1 MLILVVD
8 APEEDTTDDIWKLC
22 QKELVHK
29 CFRSEAALVENI
41 SVPYIRISLL
51 LTNLLSAYN
60 IRGKRVVVLGGAHH
74 KMPPPQVVVKLPLLD
89 GNFFYT
95 LSPIPNLN

>member
-1 MLILVVD
+1 M
-8 APEEDTTDDIWKLC
+8 
-22 QKELVHK
+22 HK

-41 SVPYIRISLL
+41 SVPYIRMYLL

-74 KMPPPQVVVKLPLLD
+74 KMPPPPSCGKTTTFRWE
-89 GNFFYT
+89 FF
-95 LSPIPNLN
+95 LHPFPIPNLN